1 MRRIFRLRVL
11 FIVVLAA
18 AVGAAVAVAMSQ
30 KQKFQAMSPD
40 ERREYL
46 GDKLSGRMPDEQI
59 DEIAAKITEKLDG
72 IQETVEEI
80 AEATDDGEV
89 EVSATT

>member
-11 FIVVLAA
+11 LIILLAA
-18 AVGAAVAVAMSQ
+18 AIGAAVATALTQ

-40 ERREYL
+40 ERRAFL
-46 GDKLSGRMPDEQI
+46 GDKLSGRIPDEQI

-72 IQETVEEI
+72 VSTP
-80 AEATDDGEV
+80 AEDMTDDGEV
-89 EVSATT
+89 EVPAAT

>member
-11 FIVVLAA
+11 LVIVLAA
-18 AVGAAVAVAMSQ
+18 AIGAAVAVAMSQ

-40 ERREYL
+40 ERREFL

-59 DEIAAKITEKLDG
+59 DEIAAKITAKLDG
-72 IQETVEEI
+72 VSTAAEEAI
-80 AEATDDGEV
+80 DDGEV
-89 EVSATT
+89 DVPAVT